1 MTDLARPVVQ
11 VPLAQPSIGPLEL
24 ELVTRVLASDSLAM
38 GPFTAEF
45 EERLA
50 ALVGRRHGIAVSS
63 GTAGLHLAVRGL
75 GIGPGD
81 EVVTSPFSFVAS
93 ANCMLFEGATPVFA
107 DIEEETLGLDPE
119 RADDAVG
126 PRTRGLLPIDVFGN
140 PARLAELERLAQTRR
155 LLLIEDAC
163 EALGSRLGDR
173 PMGSYGQASVFA
185 FYPNKQIT
193 TGEGGMLLTDDDDL
207 AERLRSMRNQ
217 GRDTDGTWLRHV
229 QLGFNYRMDE
239 LSAALGVAQLRRL
252 DELRAGRRRVAGAYR
267 HRLSEYAWLRLPEPA
282 PSADVDW
289 FIYVVRLDARIDRD
303 RLIGQLAA
311 RGVPGRPYFAPIHL
325 QPFYR
330 ERFGFAPG
338 DFPVTERVAASTLAI
353 PFSSRLSDDQIDQV
367 CDALVATVREQGAA

>member
-1 MTDLARPVVQ
+1 MTHLARPVVQ

-38 GPFTAEF
+38 GPFTVEF

-50 ALVGRRHGIAVSS
+50 ALARRRHGIAVSS

-107 DIEEETLGLDPE
+107 DIEAETLGLDPE
-119 RADDAVG
+119 RAAAALTTHS
-126 PRTRGLLPIDVFGN
+126 RAILPVDVFGQ
-140 PARLAELERLAQTRR
+140 PCRLDDLASLAEARQLHLV
-155 LLLIEDAC
+155 EDAC
-163 EALGSRLGDR
+163 EALGSSLAGRAAGAW
-173 PMGSYGQASVFA
+173 GEVSVFA

-193 TGEGGMLLTDDDDL
+193 TGEGGMLVTDDDDL

-239 LSAALGVAQLRRL
+239 LSAALGVAQLQRL
-252 DELRAGRRRVAGAYR
+252 DELRSGRRRVAEAYR
-267 HRLSEYAWLRLPEPA
+267 HRLAEYAWLRLPEPA

-367 CDALVATVREQGAA
+367 CEALVATVGEQGAA